1 MRRGAKER
9 QPKDRVKMINGNLIR
24 NWREV
29 KLYIISAS
37 GERTLSEMR
46 GAERRWRELSGEAV
60 RNKMRGGGE

>member
-37 GERTLSEMR
+37 GERTLSEVN
-46 GAERRWRELSGEAV
+46 WRCEGQSGD
-60 RNKMRGGGE
+60 GGSFQGRQLGTK